1 MLRKENHDIIELLGP
16 ALSVKLQPAHTRKGI
31 TVDRNYD
38 LFEILPD
45 GSPIWKCAVA
55 GHENAVQQLR
65 ELARHTSNELRIM
78 HLASNTIIAV
88 LNAPHH
94 SSDTPRAQGRPS
106 ENT

>member
-1 MLRKENHDIIELLGP
+1 M
-16 ALSVKLQPAHTRKGI
+16 
-31 TVDRNYD
+31 DRNYD

-78 HLASNTIIAV
+78 HLSSNTIIAV
-88 LNAPHH
+88 FNAPAQRTDPA
-94 SSDTPRAQGRPS
+94 SSIPPPK
-106 ENT
+106 NT

>member
-1 MLRKENHDIIELLGP
+1 
-16 ALSVKLQPAHTRKGI
+16 
-31 TVDRNYD
+31 VDRNYD

-65 ELARHTSNELRIM
+65 ELARYTRNELRIM
-78 HLASNTIIAV
+78 HLASSTIIAV

-94 SSDTPRAQGRPS
+94 SGDAPKSQNQRS

>member
-1 MLRKENHDIIELLGP
+1 
-16 ALSVKLQPAHTRKGI
+16 
-31 TVDRNYD
+31 VDRNYD

-45 GSPIWKCAVA
+45 GSPMWKCAVA

-78 HLASNTIIAV
+78 HLSTNTIIAV
-88 LNAPHH
+88 LNAPPH
-94 SSDTPRAQGRPS
+94 SGDTPRPQNRPS

>member
-1 MLRKENHDIIELLGP
+1 M
-16 ALSVKLQPAHTRKGI
+16 
-31 TVDRNYD
+31 DRNYD

-78 HLASNTIIAV
+78 HLSTNTIIAV
-88 LNAPHH
+88 LNAPPHSETAH
-94 SSDTPRAQGRPS
+94 SSGQTQPPKTP
-106 ENT
+106 